1 MAEGTH
7 IPGAPACNEW
17 EAQLTDALDGL
28 LSPEEEARFAAHKLI
43 CPACAEMYEEARK
56 GRQWLEFL
64 SPEPEPPEGLL
75 EKILATTGPGSVLSH
90 EVSELPVA
98 AGVVPAFVPP
108 VWQQAGFAA
117 RVRASAGPRLL
128 MTAAMAFFS
137 IALTLNLTGA
147 DLNRLR
153 INDLRPVAMR
163 SYMERQLNMASV
175 PIVRYYDHLH
185 FVHEVA
191 ARVRELRSRDE
202 SEDNGV
208 GQPQQ
213 TQPVIPGETR
223 INREPGREGARARAS
238 QAAREQS
245 GLARRNHLLPRYAV
259 PGEDEKAGD
268 GAGDVL
274 ETSLTFPVGSMQSRG
289 YMVGTLKGAHHG
301 LRKS

>member
-28 LSPEEEARFAAHKLI
+28 LSPEEEARFAAHKLV

-75 EKILATTGPGSVLSH
+75 EKILATTGPGSDLGH
-90 EVSELPVA
+90 EVSGLPAA
-98 AGVVPAFVPP
+98 AGGIPAFVPP

-117 RVRASAGPRLL
+117 RMRASAGPRLL

-137 IALTLNLTGA
+137 IALTLNLVGA
-147 DLNRLR
+147 DVNRLR
-153 INDLRPVAMR
+153 LADLRPVAVR

-185 FVHEVA
+185 FVHEVE
-191 ARVRELRSRDE
+191 ARVREFRSRDE

-213 TQPVIPGETR
+213 TQPVTPGETR
-223 INREPGREGARARAS
+223 NNRDRGNKGIRRGGEQENREAVRGGNREF
-238 QAAREQS
+238 
-245 GLARRNHLLPRYAV
+245 
-259 PGEDEKAGD
+259 
-268 GAGDVL
+268 L
-274 ETSLTFPVGSMQSRG
+274 ETSLTFSEGSMQSRG
-289 YMVGTLKGAHHG
+289 YMVRRLERSTPWIA
-301 LRKS
+301 SIIAV